1 MAKLLKGSEVA
12 LKVQKTI
19 KDTIVNFP
27 RKPGLAVVLVGNR
40 KDSESYVKRKRQ
52 AALEVGFK
60 DIDINLPENIREE
73 ELANVVRQLNTDNSV
88 DGILVQLPLPNEI
101 NESRILSE
109 ISIDK
114 DVDGFHPENFGR
126 LCMRNRTPLFVPC
139 TPKGIIELL
148 DYYNI
153 EISGKY
159 GVVLGRSNLVGI
171 PISML
176 LLHRDATVTMCHS
189 KTKNL
194 EEIVRRADI
203 LVACLGSAH
212 FVPGSWLKKGVVVID
227 VGVNSIPD
235 KTKKSGFRLVGD
247 VIFEEA
253 VNVASWITPVPG
265 GVGPLTV
272 AMLLKNTMESCRR
285 RISESISHSSITTSS
300 LQTAVGATMTANS
313 GVEQTM
319 NINAI

>member
-1 MAKLLKGSEVA
+1 M
-12 LKVQKTI
+12 
-19 KDTIVNFP
+19 D
-27 RKPGLAVVLVGNR
+27 
-40 KDSESYVKRKRQ
+40 
-52 AALEVGFK
+52 VGFK
-60 DIDINLPENIREE
+60 DIDINLPDNIQED
-73 ELANVVRQLNTDNSV
+73 ELAKVVRQLNKDNSV
-88 DGILVQLPLPNEI
+88 DGILVQLPLPKQI

-153 EISGKY
+153 EISGKSA
-159 GVVLGRSNLVGI
+159 VVLGRSNLVGI

-176 LLHRDATVTMCHS
+176 LLHRDATVTICHS

-194 EEIVRRADI
+194 EEIVKKAEI
-203 LVACLGSAH
+203 LVACLGSAQ
-212 FVPGSWLKKGVVVID
+212 FVPGSWLKKDVVVID
-227 VGVNSIPD
+227 VGVNSLPD

-247 VIFEEA
+247 VNFEEA
-253 VNVASWITPVPG
+253 INIASWITPVPG

-285 RISESISHSSITTSS
+285 RIAENISNSSMTTNNTSI
-300 LQTAVGATMTANS
+300 LQGATATAIN
-313 GVEQTM
+313 GIEQTM
-319 NINAI
+319 NINAHLKNDTVE